1 MTGLQPARRQKRHT
15 REMVWRRW
23 QVKRFAVSVLLGAA
37 VLLAAMT
44 GCSVEGA
51 DDTPSPQPTPAATG
65 SVAGTFRVSGGP
77 LPGVDEPLSGTVTF
91 DGRGAEEV
99 TTPDGTFNLE
109 LPPGTYT
116 VTGQPQE
123 GRFAP
128 TTCPSETVTVVADQ
142 VTTVAVS
149 CVFE

>member
-1 MTGLQPARRQKRHT
+1 M
-15 REMVWRRW
+15 
-23 QVKRFAVSVLLGAA
+23 KRFGVTVLLGAA
-37 VLLAAMT
+37 VLLAVLT

-51 DDTPSPQPTPAATG
+51 DLTPSPQPTPAATG
-65 SVAGTFRVSGGP
+65 SVAGTFRVNGGP
-77 LPGVDEPLSGTVTF
+77 YPGVDKPLSGTVTF
-91 DGRGAEEV
+91 DGRGTEEV

-128 TTCPSETVTVVADQ
+128 TTCPSETVTVVAEQ
-142 VTTVAVS
+142 VTTVEVS